1 MSTEKKSNDASKG
14 GRNGGQGRNTAKT
27 NGTPTAMVPKF
38 EGMCTKDLK
47 GKVMTF
53 SKNKAS
59 MSAQFIKFEA
69 AAYNAAGKASSS
81 LSSEIDIKRPLVLRD
96 FITDVV
102 HYPLKPLCTTR
113 PERPRRLC

>member
-1 MSTEKKSNDASKG
+1 M
-14 GRNGGQGRNTAKT
+14 
-27 NGTPTAMVPKF
+27 PKF

-47 GKVMTF
+47 GKIMTF

-69 AAYNAAGKASSS
+69 AVYNAAGNASSS
-81 LSSEIDIKRPLVLRD
+81 LSREIDIKRPLVLRD

-102 HYPLKPLCTTR
+102 HDPMDYTTYDYNGANNR
-113 PERPRRLC
+113 